1 MMTITERNLV
11 FAHVPSMRPI
21 GDLEA
26 NGEVER
32 LDRDPSRYID
42 GEFWDRGETSGR
54 CYDRDSYWEPETR
67 GFSGVGHPLVVC

>member
-42 GEFWDRGETSGR
+42 GEFGTQ
-54 CYDRDSYWEPETR
+54 
-67 GFSGVGHPLVVC
+67 